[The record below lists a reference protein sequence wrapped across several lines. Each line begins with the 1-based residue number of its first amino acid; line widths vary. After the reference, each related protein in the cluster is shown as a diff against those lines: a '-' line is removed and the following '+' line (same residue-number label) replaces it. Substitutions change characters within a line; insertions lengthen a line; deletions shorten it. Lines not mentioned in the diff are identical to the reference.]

1 MAIPTMCGF
10 CQSPY
15 VETRAKGPHV
25 EAFCGECGR
34 HLAFVSKVDAGL
46 KTRTIQ
52 TTHAAI
58 KPKTRAKILERATSR
73 CEICGRR
80 DGILHVSHLLS
91 VDAGH
96 AAGLTDEEINCDE
109 NLASLCEECNIGMGR
124 SPVPLRLAIAIIR
137 ARLK

>member
-1 MAIPTMCGF
+1 MVSRMCISCGGVDV
-10 CQSPY
+10 Q
-15 VETRAKGPHV
+15 TRPKGPHV

-34 HLAFVSKVDAGL
+34 HVAFVSKVDAGV

-58 KPKTRAKILERATSR
+58 KPKTRARILERATSR